1 MKKGKKDIVTG
12 WGKQFLLVSPSFAPL
27 VLKAPHGR
35 HAEGKSIDWIIV
47 FFFCKYW
54 IIVFER

>member
-27 VLKAPHGR
+27 VLKAPHDR

-47 FFFCKYW
+47 FFFANTG
-54 IIVFER
+54 